1 MTGITRA
8 MVCPTAWWVRLYV
21 DQPTAFI
28 CYTSPVNQVVISY
41 FRVSEIQQKI
51 ASQCLQLLGG
61 WGYMWSN
68 PQPQLNC
75 HFIFQGVRNPAEDSI
90 TVSPTAWWVGLHV
103 GVPHSQG
110 LCRRPC
116 PAHIWWQQRDHE
128 RTHSE
133 TNHF

>member
-1 MTGITRA
+1 MARWVVGSILHCGPIELFLFQPVLHDRYNKGHGVSNC
-8 MVCPTAWWVRLYV
+8 MVGAATCGPTHNLHWLHLTC
-21 DQPTAFI
+21 Q
-28 CYTSPVNQVVISY
+28 SS
-41 FRVSEIQQKI
+41 
-51 ASQCLQLLGG
+51 
-61 WGYMWSN
+61 
-68 PQPQLNC
+68 C